1 MTIPDEREKTP
12 MALKA
17 SPDDQALLLD
27 LQALD
32 TRLAQLDHRAKS
44 LPELQVLADLSRQ
57 VDAVRVTLAEQKGA
71 VEDTQIELSRV
82 EADVTV
88 VEERIARDTGRL
100 ESSSSVKDVA
110 ALEQELTALRK
121 RLGDLEEIELTVME
135 RLEEQQKIVESTQA
149 ELEGLLERSAEAEAA
164 RDAALAAIAGE
175 RTTAAAGRRT
185 IEGKVPADLLSLY
198 EKQRARYGTGASL
211 LQHGVSKASG
221 VTLLEDEL
229 QKIRAAAPDD
239 VLICPSSDA
248 ILVRTAES
256 GL

>member
-1 MTIPDEREKTP
+1 

-32 TRLAQLDHRAKS
+32 TRIAQLDHKSKS
-44 LPELQVLADLSRQ
+44 LPELQTIAELARES
-57 VDAVRVTLAEQKGA
+57 DALRGTLAEQNGA
-71 VEDTQIELSRV
+71 VEDSRLELGRV
-82 EADVTV
+82 EADVKV
-88 VEERIARDTGRL
+88 VEDRIARDSERL
-100 ESSSSVKDVA
+100 QSSSSVKDVA
-110 ALEQELTALRK
+110 ALEQELAALRK
-121 RLGDLEEIELTVME
+121 RLGDLEEIELAVME
-135 RLEEQQKIVESTQA
+135 RLEEQQSVVAGTQSRLD
-149 ELEGLLERSAEAEAA
+149 ELQSRTAEAEAA
-164 RDAALAAIAGE
+164 RDAALATLAGE

-185 IEGKVPADLLSLY
+185 IESKVPADLLALY

-221 VTLLEDEL
+221 VKLLEDEL

-248 ILVRTAES
+248 ILIRTAES